1 MSAPEVDDVAEFNAA
16 LEADPSLIDDLEDD
30 GYLDGL
36 TDDDAEV
43 DDVDDDLYE
52 DFAPVDLV
60 ESVIGLLV
68 AGESRNAVAR
78 ALRIT
83 REEVDARVAEAT
95 AEAEAEALNEREYI
109 VREKLRSLTRQASAV
124 ELPGSEAARLGFLL
138 ALAELELEMIAWTR
152 RRQGVA

>member
-1 MSAPEVDDVAEFNAA
+1 MSPSPVGDLAEFDAA
-16 LEADPSLIDDLEDD
+16 LEADPSRIDDLDD

-43 DDVDDDLYE
+43 DDVDEIDE

-60 ESVIGLLV
+60 ETVIGLLV

-83 REEVDARVAEAT
+83 RDEVDAKIAEAA
-95 AEAEAEALNEREYI
+95 AEAEAEALNEREFI
-109 VREKLRSLTRQASAV
+109 VRERMQSLVRQSSTFGLPSN
-124 ELPGSEAARLGFLL
+124 ELDRLALLL
-138 ALAELELEMIAWTR
+138 ALAKLELKLIGWTR
-152 RRQGVA
+152 RRQGVAL

>member
-1 MSAPEVDDVAEFNAA
+1 MSAPEVDVAEFDAA
-16 LEADPSLIDDLEDD
+16 LEADPSMIDDLVED

-36 TDDDAEV
+36 SDDAEV
-43 DDVDDDLYE
+43 DDVDDDLDE

-60 ESVIGLLV
+60 ETVIGLLV

-83 REEVDARVAEAT
+83 RDEVDARVAEAT

>member
-1 MSAPEVDDVAEFNAA
+1 MNA
-16 LEADPSLIDDLEDD
+16 DRIDR
-30 GYLDGL
+30 
-36 TDDDAEV
+36 
-43 DDVDDDLYE
+43 DDDLDEIEE

-95 AEAEAEALNEREYI
+95 AEAEAEALNEREFI
-109 VREKLRSLTRQASAV
+109 VRERMQSLVRQSSTFGLPSN
-124 ELPGSEAARLGFLL
+124 ELDRLALLL
-138 ALAELELEMIAWTR
+138 ALAKLELELIGWTR
-152 RRQGVA
+152 RQQGVV

>member
-1 MSAPEVDDVAEFNAA
+1 MSPSPVDDLAEFNAA
-16 LEADPSLIDDLEDD
+16 LEADPSLIDEIDD
-30 GYLDGL
+30 DDYLDGL

-43 DDVDDDLYE
+43 DDVDELEE

-60 ESVIGLLV
+60 EAVIGLLV

-95 AEAEAEALNEREYI
+95 AEAEAEALNEREFI
-109 VREKLRSLTRQASAV
+109 VRERMQSLVRQSSTFGLPSN
-124 ELPGSEAARLGFLL
+124 ELDRLALLL
-138 ALAELELEMIAWTR
+138 ALAKLELELIGWTR
-152 RRQGVA
+152 RRQGVTS

>member
-1 MSAPEVDDVAEFNAA
+1 MNAEEI
-16 LEADPSLIDDLEDD
+16 L
-30 GYLDGL
+30 
-36 TDDDAEV
+36 
-43 DDVDDDLYE
+43 DDVDEIDE

-60 ESVIGLLV
+60 DAVIGLLV

-83 REEVDARVAEAT
+83 REEVDARIAEAT
-95 AEAEAEALNEREYI
+95 AEAESEALNEREHI

-124 ELPGSEAARLGFLL
+124 ELPSSEEARLALL
-138 ALAELELEMIAWTR
+138 LELARLELEMIAWAR

>member
-1 MSAPEVDDVAEFNAA
+1 MNAPE
-16 LEADPSLIDDLEDD
+16 IDR
-30 GYLDGL
+30 
-36 TDDDAEV
+36 
-43 DDVDDDLYE
+43 DDDLDDDRDAGLDEIEE

-60 ESVIGLLV
+60 EAVIGLLV

-109 VREKLRSLTRQASAV
+109 VREKVRSLTRQASVV
-124 ELPGSEAARLGFLL
+124 ELPESEAGRLAFLL
-138 ALAELELEMIAWTR
+138 ALAGLELEMIAWTR

>member
-1 MSAPEVDDVAEFNAA
+1 MSAPEVDGV
-16 LEADPSLIDDLEDD
+16 DLDEI
-30 GYLDGL
+30 
-36 TDDDAEV
+36 E
-43 DDVDDDLYE
+43 E

-95 AEAEAEALNEREYI
+95 AAAEAEELNEREFI

-138 ALAELELEMIAWTR
+138 ALAKLELELIGWTR
-152 RRQGVA
+152 RRQGVAS